1 MIPERIF
8 QSYINNHGQFQTKAL
23 LNCALIINQLYNYKC
38 DICHIYFCLKLQY
51 FVVARILC
59 LWFSLV
65 VMKMLFAFSQM
76 F

>member
-1 MIPERIF
+1 MSHLF
-8 QSYINNHGQFQTKAL
+8 L
-23 LNCALIINQLYNYKC
+23 
-38 DICHIYFCLKLQY
+38 LKLQY

-65 VMKMLFAFSQM
+65 VMKMLFAFSQV